1 MQLRKMSVLNVYNL
15 PALPLDV
22 NVPAQF
28 LTRRG
33 GISYASSSTHHY
45 RPRLGRRGGISF
57 DRKDK
62 NAIYVRMLG
71 DVQMKS
77 KLECYSERRSNNV
90 AVSDLKLLDKVSSKD
105 FKIRWGS
112 RFQSLHKTRRR
123 HRPMLKMT
131 QESNSL
137 LDQLYDKQA
146 QCLMTRLD
154 CWSVNMF
161 HLDIIT
167 CGRPLFHVAFHLFQH
182 YNLIETFNLDVMKLL
197 RTFCKC
203 LCHDYYHVMRS
214 FNNIIQVLNIN
225 TESATCYLQEK
236 QLQNTIPPF
245 EIMTSLLA
253 AMTHDVDHPGVNQ
266 AFLIATANHL
276 AALYE
281 NTSVLEN
288 HHWRSAIGVLLET
301 GLFSHLSVM
310 EWEQMESQIK
320 SLILATDITRQQE
333 FLTRFKKYL
342 DSGEYDAVRNPSH
355 RHFML
360 QIALKCADIS
370 NPCRMWDISRQWSE
384 NVCEEFFRQGDY
396 EYRLHIPVT
405 PMCDRKANTVAKIQA
420 GFIEFVVNPLFQ
432 EWYRFLPTQLSETML
447 KNMKSN
453 QARWKEIMKEE
464 TAEKVKVEIQEDLVE
479 EEKGE
484 TKEEENEEEVNNN
497 TDEENDFVQEARL
510 PLTFTHLVNEDE
522 CSSSSNGSRRGSCRS
537 LSPLREIPENQWNPE
552 IRRHSMPPAYLQKEI
567 TCVTIRRDSLP
578 HTQYIRR
585 RSLPTAMILHT
596 TSMDRLLG
604 KLSPFPS
611 PGRPAGR
618 SISIDSLVTQ
628 PKISNLSPSFEAS
641 RLFSG
646 LSLSSEITSLNGST
660 GSVKFVG
667 AQNLLGSRT
676 TPNWGY
682 KGSQLGKLDS
692 TSHTFHSQ
700 LLSAE
705 ASQSAGD
712 LAQGETTVISPVS
725 FNCVGALSSSD
736 RDSSVSNTDHEL
748 KGSPLEYGRT
758 SASIDRVKL
767 APNTEP
773 IKSKDVA
780 KHIPG
785 SIA

>member
-1 MQLRKMSVLNVYNL
+1 MMPFMSCFCYRQRKGQTRAWRVVQGNAKIVYE
-15 PALPLDV
+15 
-22 NVPAQF
+22 
-28 LTRRG
+28 
-33 GISYASSSTHHY
+33 STEVD
-45 RPRLGRRGGISF
+45 LRRGGISF

-77 KLECYSERRSNNV
+77 KLECYSERRSNAV
-90 AVSDLKLLDKVSSKD
+90 AVSELKLLDKLSSKD
-105 FKIRWGS
+105 YKVRWGS

-123 HRPMLKMT
+123 HRPILKMT

-137 LDQLYDKQA
+137 LDQLYSKQA
-146 QCLMTRLD
+146 QCLMTKLD
-154 CWSVNMF
+154 GWGVNMF

-182 YNLIETFNLDVMKLL
+182 YNLIETFNLDLMKLL
-197 RTFCKC
+197 RTFS
-203 LCHDYYHVMRS
+203 LIEEGYHDNNPYHNAVHAADVTQA
-214 FNNIIQVLNIN
+214 IH
-225 TESATCYLQEK
+225 CYLQEK
-236 QLQNTIPPF
+236 QLQYTIPPF
-245 EIMTSLLA
+245 EIMTCLLA
-253 AMTHDVDHPGVNQ
+253 AMTHDLDHPGVNQ

-288 HHWRSAIGVLLET
+288 HHWRSAIGVLHET
-301 GLFSHLSVM
+301 GLFSHLSAI
-310 EWEQMESQIK
+310 EWEQLESQIK

-333 FLTRFKKYL
+333 FLTRFKRYL
-342 DSGEYDAVRNPSH
+342 DSGEYDSARNPSH

-370 NPCRMWDISRQWSE
+370 NPCRLWDISRQWSDH
-384 NVCEEFFRQGDY
+384 VCEEFFRQGDY
-396 EYRLHIPVT
+396 EQRLHIPVT
-405 PMCDRKANTVAKIQA
+405 PMCDRKSTTVAKIQA

-432 EWYRFLPTQLSETML
+432 EWNRFLPTKLSESML
-447 KNMKSN
+447 NNLKSN
-453 QARWKEIMKEE
+453 HAHWKEIIKKETE
-464 TAEKVKVEIQEDLVE
+464 EKIKVEIQEDLVE
-479 EEKGE
+479 EG
-484 TKEEENEEEVNNN
+484 KEEVDEDEEEDEINNN
-497 TDEENDFVQEARL
+497 SDEENDFVQEARL

-522 CSSSSNGSRRGSCRS
+522 CGSSSNESRRGSCRS

-596 TSMDRLLG
+596 TSVDRLLG

-611 PGRPAGR
+611 PAKLAGR

-646 LSLSSEITSLNGST
+646 LSLSSELASFNGST

-667 AQNLLGSRT
+667 AQLSSRT

-682 KGSQLGKLDS
+682 KGSQIGKLDNA
-692 TSHTFHSQ
+692 SHTFHSQ
-700 LLSAE
+700 LLSTE
-705 ASQSAGD
+705 APQAAGD
-712 LAQGETTVISPVS
+712 VAQGETTVISPVS
-725 FNCVGALSSSD
+725 FNCVGALSSND
-736 RDSSVSNTDHEL
+736 LDSNAPGTDGEL
-748 KGSPLEYGRT
+748 IGSSLEYSRT
-758 SASIDRVKL
+758 AIDRVKL
-767 APNTEP
+767 SPNTES
-773 IKSKDVA
+773 IKSKDMS
-780 KHIPG
+780 KHVPG
-785 SIA
+785 TIA

>member
-1 MQLRKMSVLNVYNL
+1 MHLCDMSVLNVHSI
-15 PALPLDV
+15 PVLPLDV
-22 NVPAQF
+22 QVPAQF
-28 LTRRG
+28 LARRG
-33 GISYASSSTHHY
+33 GISFASSCSHY
-45 RPRLGRRGGISF
+45 FRPRLGRRGGISF

-77 KLECYSERRSNNV
+77 KLECYPERRTNAV

-105 FKIRWGS
+105 YKIRWGS

-123 HRPMLKMT
+123 HRPILKMT
-131 QESNSL
+131 QASNSL
-137 LDQLYDKQA
+137 LDQLYSKQA
-146 QCLMTRLD
+146 QCLMTKLD

-182 YNLIETFNLDVMKLL
+182 YNLIETFSLDPMKLL
-197 RTFCKC
+197 RTFS
-203 LCHDYYHVMRS
+203 LIEEGYHDNNPYHNAVHAADVTQA
-214 FNNIIQVLNIN
+214 IH
-225 TESATCYLQEK
+225 CYLQEK

-245 EIMTSLLA
+245 EIMTCLLA
-253 AMTHDVDHPGVNQ
+253 AMTHDLDHPGVNQ

-288 HHWRSAIGVLLET
+288 HHWRSAIGVLHET
-301 GLFSHLSVM
+301 GLLSHFSSM
-310 EWEQMESQIK
+310 EWERLESQIK

-333 FLTRFKKYL
+333 FLTRFKRYL
-342 DSGEYDAVRNPSH
+342 DSGDYDSARNPSH
-355 RHFML
+355 QHFML

-370 NPCRMWDISRQWSE
+370 NPCRLWDISRKWSDH
-384 NVCEEFFRQGDY
+384 VCEEFFRQGDY
-396 EYRLHIPVT
+396 EQRLHIPVT
-405 PMCDRKANTVAKIQA
+405 PMCDRKSTTVAKIQA

-432 EWYRFLPTQLSETML
+432 EWHRFLPTKLSESML
-447 KNMKSN
+447 RNLKSN
-453 QARWKEIMKEE
+453 QAQWKEIIKEE
-464 TAEKVKVEIQEDLVE
+464 SEKNKVEIQEDLVE
-479 EEKGE
+479 EA
-484 TKEEENEEEVNNN
+484 KEEAEEEEEEVNNN
-497 TDEENDFVQEARL
+497 SDEENDFVQEARL

-522 CSSSSNGSRRGSCRS
+522 CGSSGTESRRGSCRS
-537 LSPLREIPENQWNPE
+537 LSPLREIPENHWNPE
-552 IRRHSMPPAYLQKEI
+552 IRRHSMPPVYLQKEI
-567 TCVTIRRDSLP
+567 TCVTIRRESLP

-596 TSMDRLLG
+596 TSLDRLLG

-611 PGRPAGR
+611 PAEIGDRCV
-618 SISIDSLVTQ
+618 SIDSLITQ

-646 LSLSSEITSLNGST
+646 LSLSSELGSVKGST

-667 AQNLLGSRT
+667 APNLLSSRT

-682 KGSQLGKLDS
+682 KGPQLGKPDN

-700 LLSAE
+700 LLSTG
-705 ASQSAGD
+705 ASQGAEGV
-712 LAQGETTVISPVS
+712 AQGETTVISPVS
-725 FNCVGALSSSD
+725 FNCVGAFSGND
-736 RDSSVSNTDHEL
+736 RQVSSSVSNTDREL
-748 KGSPLEYGRT
+748 LGGSSLGYSKT
-758 SASIDRVKL
+758 SSAIDRVKL
-767 APNTEP
+767 SPNTEP
-773 IKSKDVA
+773 IKSKDVS

-785 SIA
+785 TIA